1 MNSTAK
7 RAKTAHLAQNKP
19 KPPIRKA
26 SSERDIVSA
35 SLPPT
40 RGLEHLHTT
49 SSFNF
54 RSLRVAVSWLAALFI
69 LCLTGA
75 VFAQA
80 PDPQQLFQEAA
91 EAQQHGDA
99 ALAVRKYQELLR
111 LHPEVLAAHANL
123 GLVFDSLGRFDEA
136 VAQFRAAVALAPGDR
151 SLRTNLAMAY
161 YQKGDLPNAIRE
173 FSSLLKDAPGDMQT
187 ATLLGNCYV
196 RQGRPAQAVSLL
208 TPLAASHPDDVSL
221 QLTFG
226 WALVRAGRTKEG
238 LERIDKLAQQ
248 TNSAEAY
255 MGAATAQLRLEA
267 LDQARRNVDA
277 ALRLNPHLP
286 GLHTLSGMI
295 AADFGDYEG
304 AEAAF
309 EKELES
315 NPSDF
320 SAQLN
325 LGSVLYSQRKLDTAR
340 EHLERAL
347 ALAPA
352 SSQALY
358 DLALVERAQGHMEAA
373 VKDLEKVVGKDP
385 QWLEP
390 HVELAALYY
399 RLNRP
404 QDGAHEKQVVD
415 RLANEQ
421 RTSSKGRDVNPQTP

>member
-1 MNSTAK
+1 LGSAVK
-7 RAKTAHLAQNKP
+7 AP
-19 KPPIRKA
+19 RK
-26 SSERDIVSA
+26 SSI
-35 SLPPT
+35 SLPLDRWPCP
-40 RGLEHLHTT
+40 RGFGRSRTALSFHL
-49 SSFNF
+49 
-54 RSLRVAVSWLAALFI
+54 RSWTVGFAFLAALCI
-69 LCLTGA
+69 LSLACTA
-75 VFAQA
+75 FAQA

-111 LHPEVLAAHANL
+111 LHPEVLAAYANL

-161 YQKGDLPNAIRE
+161 YQKGDLQGAVRE
-173 FSSLLKDAPGDMQT
+173 FSALLKDHPEDIQT

-196 RQGRPAQAVSLL
+196 RQGDPAQAVSLL

-221 QLTFG
+221 QLTLG
-226 WALVRAGRTKEG
+226 WGLVRAGRTKEG

-248 TNSAEAY
+248 SNSAEAY

-277 ALRLNPHLP
+277 ALRLNPHLR

-309 EKELES
+309 EKELEA
-315 NPSDF
+315 NPSDVQ
-320 SAQLN
+320 AQLN
-325 LGSVLYSQRKLDTAR
+325 LGSVLYSQRKLDAAR

-347 ALAPA
+347 ELAPA

-358 DLALVERAQGHMEAA
+358 DLALVERAQGRVEAA
-373 VKDLEKVVGKDP
+373 VKDLETVVGKDP
-385 QWLEP
+385 KWMDP

-404 QDGAHEKQVVD
+404 QDGAREKQIVD
-415 RLANEQ
+415 RLASEQ
-421 RTSSKGRDVNPQTP
+421 RTLSKGREVNPQTP

>member
-1 MNSTAK
+1 MGSAVKAPRKSSKPLPLHRWPRPRGFGHSRTPLSFQLGSW
-7 RAKTAHLAQNKP
+7 TEGLAC
-19 KPPIRKA
+19 
-26 SSERDIVSA
+26 
-35 SLPPT
+35 
-40 RGLEHLHTT
+40 
-49 SSFNF
+49 
-54 RSLRVAVSWLAALFI
+54 LAALFI
-69 LCLTGA
+69 LSLACTA
-75 VFAQA
+75 FAQA

-123 GLVFDSLGRFDEA
+123 GLVFGSLGRFDEA

-173 FSSLLKDAPGDMQT
+173 FSSLLKEAPGDIQT

-196 RQGRPAQAVSLL
+196 RQGHAAQAVSLL

-221 QLTFG
+221 QLTLG
-226 WALVRAGRTKEG
+226 WGLVRAGRTKEG

-309 EKELES
+309 EKELEA

-320 SAQLN
+320 QAQLN
-325 LGSVLYSQRKLDTAR
+325 LGSVLYSQRKLDAAR

-347 ALAPA
+347 ELAPA
-352 SSQALY
+352 STQALY
-358 DLALVERAQGHMEAA
+358 DLALVERAQGHVEAA
-373 VKDLEKVVGKDP
+373 VKDLEKVVGKDA
-385 QWLEP
+385 QWMDP

-404 QDGAHEKQVVD
+404 QDGAREKQIVD

>member
-1 MNSTAK
+1 MV
-7 RAKTAHLAQNKP
+7 RLAC
-19 KPPIRKA
+19 
-26 SSERDIVSA
+26 
-35 SLPPT
+35 
-40 RGLEHLHTT
+40 
-49 SSFNF
+49 
-54 RSLRVAVSWLAALFI
+54 LAALFI
-69 LCLTGA
+69 LSLACTAL
-75 VFAQA
+75 AQA
-80 PDPQQLFQEAA
+80 RDPQQLFQEAA

-111 LHPEVLAAHANL
+111 LHPEVIGAHANL
-123 GLVFDSLGRFDEA
+123 GLVLVSLARFDEA

-173 FSSLLKDAPGDMQT
+173 FSSLLKEAPGDIQT

-196 RQGRPAQAVSLL
+196 REGHPAQAVSLL

-221 QLTFG
+221 QLTLG

-238 LERIDKLAQQ
+238 LERIDQLAQQ

-295 AADFGDYEG
+295 AADFGDYVG

-309 EKELES
+309 EKELEA
-315 NPSDF
+315 NPNDF
-320 SAQLN
+320 QAQLH
-325 LGSVLYSQRKLDTAR
+325 LGSVLYSQRKLDAAR

-347 ALAPA
+347 EIAPA

-373 VKDLEKVVGKDP
+373 VKDLEKVVGTDP

-404 QDGAHEKQVVD
+404 QDGAKEKQIVD
-415 RLANEQ
+415 RLASEQ
-421 RTSSKGRDVNPQTP
+421 RILSNGRAVNPQTP

>member
-1 MNSTAK
+1 MV
-7 RAKTAHLAQNKP
+7 RLAC
-19 KPPIRKA
+19 
-26 SSERDIVSA
+26 
-35 SLPPT
+35 
-40 RGLEHLHTT
+40 
-49 SSFNF
+49 
-54 RSLRVAVSWLAALFI
+54 LAALFI
-69 LCLTGA
+69 LSLACTAL
-75 VFAQA
+75 AQA
-80 PDPQQLFQEAA
+80 RDPQQLFQEAA

-111 LHPEVLAAHANL
+111 LHPEVIGAHANL
-123 GLVFDSLGRFDEA
+123 GLVLVSLARFDEA

-173 FSSLLKDAPGDMQT
+173 FSSLLKEAPGDIQT

-196 RQGRPAQAVSLL
+196 REGHPAQAVSLL

-221 QLTFG
+221 QLTLG

-238 LERIDKLAQQ
+238 LERIDQLAQQ

-277 ALRLNPHLP
+277 ALRLNPHLT

-295 AADFGDYEG
+295 AADFGDYVG

-309 EKELES
+309 EEELEA
-315 NPSDF
+315 NPNDVQ
-320 SAQLN
+320 AQLN
-325 LGSVLYSQRKLDTAR
+325 LGSVLYSQRKLDAAR

-347 ALAPA
+347 ELAPA

-404 QDGAHEKQVVD
+404 QDGAKEKQIVD
-415 RLANEQ
+415 RLVSEQ
-421 RTSSKGRDVNPQTP
+421 RILSNGRAVNRQTP

>member
-1 MNSTAK
+1 M
-7 RAKTAHLAQNKP
+7 
-19 KPPIRKA
+19 
-26 SSERDIVSA
+26 VSA
-35 SLPPT
+35 HGVL
-40 RGLEHLHTT
+40 G
-49 SSFNF
+49 
-54 RSLRVAVSWLAALFI
+54 
-69 LCLTGA
+69 
-75 VFAQA
+75 QA

-99 ALAVRKYQELLR
+99 ALAARKYQQLLR

-173 FSSLLKDAPGDMQT
+173 FSSLLKDAPGDIQT
-187 ATLLGNCYV
+187 TTLLGNCYV
-196 RQGRPAQAVSLL
+196 RQGHPVQAVSLL

-221 QLTFG
+221 QLTLG

-277 ALRLNPHLP
+277 ALRLNPHLR

-295 AADFGDYEG
+295 AEDFGDYEG

-325 LGSVLYSQRKLDTAR
+325 LGSILYSQRKLDAAR

-347 ALAPA
+347 ELAPA

-373 VKDLEKVVGKDP
+373 VKDLEKVAGKDP
-385 QWLEP
+385 QWMEP

-404 QDGAHEKQVVD
+404 QEGAREKQIVD

-421 RTSSKGRDVNPQTP
+421 RTSSKAREVNPQTP

>member
-1 MNSTAK
+1 VGFAFLATLFVLVL
-7 RAKTAHLAQNKP
+7 AH
-19 KPPIRKA
+19 
-26 SSERDIVSA
+26 
-35 SLPPT
+35 
-40 RGLEHLHTT
+40 G
-49 SSFNF
+49 
-54 RSLRVAVSWLAALFI
+54 
-69 LCLTGA
+69 

-91 EAQQHGDA
+91 EAQQHRDA

-161 YQKGDLPNAIRE
+161 YQKGDLPNAIQE
-173 FSSLLKDAPGDMQT
+173 FSSLLKDAPGDIQT

-196 RQGRPAQAVSLL
+196 RQDHPAQAVSLL
-208 TPLAASHPDDVSL
+208 SPLGASHPEDVSL
-221 QLTFG
+221 QLTLG

-248 TNSAEAY
+248 ANSAEAY
-255 MGAATAQLRLEA
+255 MGAATAQFRLEA

-295 AADFGDYEG
+295 AADFGDYGG

-309 EKELES
+309 EEELEANS
-315 NPSDF
+315 NDF
-320 SAQLN
+320 QAQLN

-340 EHLERAL
+340 DHLERAL
-347 ALAPA
+347 ELAPA

-373 VKDLEKVVGKDP
+373 VRDLEKVAGKDP
-385 QWLEP
+385 QWMDP

-399 RLNRP
+399 RLSRP
-404 QDGAHEKQVVD
+404 QDGAREKQIVD

>member
-1 MNSTAK
+1 MSFQLGSWTEG
-7 RAKTAHLAQNKP
+7 LAC
-19 KPPIRKA
+19 
-26 SSERDIVSA
+26 
-35 SLPPT
+35 
-40 RGLEHLHTT
+40 
-49 SSFNF
+49 
-54 RSLRVAVSWLAALFI
+54 LAALFI
-69 LCLTGA
+69 LSLACTA
-75 VFAQA
+75 FAQA

-123 GLVFDSLGRFDEA
+123 GLVFGSLGRFDEA

-173 FSSLLKDAPGDMQT
+173 FSSLLKDSPGDIQT

-221 QLTFG
+221 QLTLG
-226 WALVRAGRTKEG
+226 WGLVRAGRSKEG
-238 LERIDKLAQQ
+238 LERINELAQRA
-248 TNSAEAY
+248 NSAEAY

-295 AADFGDYEG
+295 AADFGDYVG
-304 AEAAF
+304 AAAAF
-309 EKELES
+309 EEELEA
-315 NPSDF
+315 NPNDF
-320 SAQLN
+320 QAQLN
-325 LGSVLYSQRKLDTAR
+325 LGSVLYNQRKLDAAR

-347 ALAPA
+347 ELAPA

-358 DLALVERAQGHMEAA
+358 DLALVERAQGHPEAA

-404 QDGAHEKQVVD
+404 QDGAREKHVVD
-415 RLANEQ
+415 HLANEQ
-421 RTSSKGRDVNPQTP
+421 RLPSEGRAVNPLTP

>member
-1 MNSTAK
+1 LGSAV
-7 RAKTAHLAQNKP
+7 
-19 KPPIRKA
+19 KPPRK
-26 SSERDIVSA
+26 SSK
-35 SLPPT
+35 SLPLDRWPRP
-40 RGLEHLHTT
+40 RGFGYSRTT
-49 SSFNF
+49 LSFQ
-54 RSLRVAVSWLAALFI
+54 LLLWRVGIACLAAFFI
-69 LCLTGA
+69 LSLAGTA
-75 VFAQA
+75 IAQA

-123 GLVFDSLGRFDEA
+123 GLVFGSLGRFDEA

-161 YQKGDLPNAIRE
+161 YQKGDLQGAVRE
-173 FSSLLKDAPGDMQT
+173 YSTLLKDHPEDIQT

-196 RQGRPAQAVSLL
+196 RQGHPALAVSLL
-208 TPLAASHPDDVSL
+208 APLGASHPEDVNL
-221 QLTFG
+221 QLTLG

-248 TNSAEAY
+248 ANSAEAY

-277 ALRLNPHLP
+277 ALQLNPHLR

-309 EKELES
+309 EKELEA

-320 SAQLN
+320 QAQMN
-325 LGSVLYSQRKLDTAR
+325 LGSVLYSQRKLDAAR

-347 ALAPA
+347 ELAPA

-373 VKDLEKVVGKDP
+373 VKDLEKVAGKEP
-385 QWLEP
+385 QWMDP

-404 QDGAHEKQVVD
+404 QDGAREKQIVD

-421 RTSSKGRDVNPQTP
+421 RASSKGRDVNPQTP

>member
-1 MNSTAK
+1 MGLACLAVLCILSLACTA
-7 RAKTAHLAQNKP
+7 
-19 KPPIRKA
+19 
-26 SSERDIVSA
+26 
-35 SLPPT
+35 
-40 RGLEHLHTT
+40 
-49 SSFNF
+49 
-54 RSLRVAVSWLAALFI
+54 
-69 LCLTGA
+69 
-75 VFAQA
+75 FAQE
-80 PDPQQLFQEAA
+80 PDPQRLFQEAA

-161 YQKGDLPNAIRE
+161 YQKGDLQGAVRE
-173 FSSLLKDAPGDMQT
+173 FSELLKDHPEDIQT

-196 RQGRPAQAVSLL
+196 RQGHPAQAVSLL
-208 TPLAASHPDDVSL
+208 TPLAASYPNDVSL
-221 QLTFG
+221 QLTLG
-226 WALVRAGRTKEG
+226 WGLVRAGRTKEG

-248 TNSAEAY
+248 ANSAEAY

-277 ALRLNPHLP
+277 ALRLNPHLR

-309 EKELES
+309 EKELEA
-315 NPSDF
+315 NPSDVQ
-320 SAQLN
+320 AQLN
-325 LGSVLYSQRKLDTAR
+325 LGSVLYSQRKLDAAR

-347 ALAPA
+347 ELAPA

-358 DLALVERAQGHMEAA
+358 DLALVERAQGRVEAA
-373 VKDLEKVVGKDP
+373 VKDLETVVGKDP
-385 QWLEP
+385 KWLDP

-404 QDGAHEKQVVD
+404 QDGAREKLIVD
-415 RLANEQ
+415 RLASEQ
-421 RTSSKGRDVNPQTP
+421 RTQSKGREVNPQTP

>member
-1 MNSTAK
+1 MLSLARTA
-7 RAKTAHLAQNKP
+7 
-19 KPPIRKA
+19 
-26 SSERDIVSA
+26 
-35 SLPPT
+35 
-40 RGLEHLHTT
+40 
-49 SSFNF
+49 
-54 RSLRVAVSWLAALFI
+54 
-69 LCLTGA
+69 
-75 VFAQA
+75 FAQA
-80 PDPQQLFQEAA
+80 PDPQQLFQQAA
-91 EAQQHGDA
+91 EAQQHGNA

-123 GLVFDSLGRFDEA
+123 GLVFESLGRFDDA
-136 VAQFRAAVALAPGDR
+136 VAQLRAAVALAPGDR

-161 YQKGDLPNAIRE
+161 YQKGDLQGAVRE
-173 FSSLLKDAPGDMQT
+173 FSSLLKDHPEDIQT

-196 RQGRPAQAVSLL
+196 RQGRTAQAVSLL
-208 TPLAASHPDDVSL
+208 TPLAALHPDDVSL
-221 QLTFG
+221 QLTLG

-277 ALRLNPHLP
+277 ALRLNPHLR

-295 AADFGDYEG
+295 AEDFGDYEG

-325 LGSVLYSQRKLDTAR
+325 LGSILYSQRKLDAAR

-347 ALAPA
+347 ELAPA

-373 VKDLEKVVGKDP
+373 VKDLEKVAGKDP
-385 QWLEP
+385 QWMEP

-404 QDGAHEKQVVD
+404 QEGAREKQIVD

-421 RTSSKGRDVNPQTP
+421 RTSSKAREVNPQTP